1 MKQRR
6 KICTMRSNNILQ
18 FCRFRKRDR
27 DTVTLILYMFSEI
40 SDTNKCELPS
50 KKYYNDFDNTTETTK
65 FVSNC
70 NTNEKLLSKYP
81 AIKEY
86 CLKFAANI
94 ENLKN
99 KVESNNME
107 KEFTYSKH
115 WMRHN
120 VISTVKGNISINFI
134 MFLYKVRND
143 ILENHKIFNINE
155 CMTNV
160 TLVSVDDFLK
170 WKKMYDYMDNYKKLE
185 CTFQKKQEC
194 EEYCNEACND
204 DYKENYCEE
213 TYIEQYESL
222 HTFSFLEKLIG
233 YSIKTIL
240 SKSLYYSK
248 YILSLFGSK
257 TSPPFDNL
265 RKIWRNV
272 QGVTNPA
279 TLLNPMKPPGGG
291 NKMGLPYLPK

>member
-1 MKQRR
+1 MA
-6 KICTMRSNNILQ
+6 TPGN
-18 FCRFRKRDR
+18 
-27 DTVTLILYMFSEI
+27 VH

-107 KEFTYSKH
+107 KECTYRKH
-115 WMRHN
+115 WMHHN

-134 MFLYKVRND
+134 MFLYKIWND

-155 CMTNV
+155 CKTNV

-170 WKKMYDYMDNYKKLE
+170 WKKMRDYMDNYKKLE
-185 CTFQKKQEC
+185 CIFQKKEEC

-204 DYKENYCEE
+204 D
-213 TYIEQYESL
+213 
-222 HTFSFLEKLIG
+222 
-233 YSIKTIL
+233 
-240 SKSLYYSK
+240 
-248 YILSLFGSK
+248 
-257 TSPPFDNL
+257 
-265 RKIWRNV
+265 
-272 QGVTNPA
+272 
-279 TLLNPMKPPGGG
+279 
-291 NKMGLPYLPK
+291 